1 MSEHEVNLD
10 LFEGPVELLLWLV
23 RKNEL
28 DILDVPVARLTDDFL
43 GYVRAAH
50 NLQLETASDFL
61 VMAGILL
68 RLKMRQLLPR
78 PKEEDLDTTTV
89 TLEQILDEFR
99 RYQHA
104 ARVLH
109 ERETERRDLFPRPG
123 GAVPAAPVADSED
136 LAVLTAAFRR
146 VLENIKPGRLHE
158 VAPRKVRFEDK
169 LDDLRRLL
177 RARRRVRFEEAV
189 SGSSLTELIV
199 MFIAVLELTRLGEL
213 RVSQDDQFGTII
225 LELADGPAPDP
236 A

>member
-1 MSEHEVNLD
+1 MTQPDVNLD
-10 LFEGPVELLLWLV
+10 LFEGPVELLLYLV

-28 DILDVPVARLTDDFL
+28 DVLDVPIARLTDDFL
-43 GYVRAAH
+43 GYVRSAQT
-50 NLQLETASDFL
+50 LQLEGASDFL

-78 PKEEDLDTTTV
+78 PKEEDLETATV

-99 RYQHA
+99 RYQQA

-109 ERETERRDLFPRPG
+109 EREAERRDLFPRPG
-123 GAVPAAPVADSED
+123 GTVPPAPAAESED

-146 VLENIKPGRLHE
+146 VLENIKPERLHE
-158 VAPRKVRFEDK
+158 VAPLKVRFEDK

-199 MFIAVLELTRLGEL
+199 MFIAVLELARLGEL
-213 RVSQDDQFGTII
+213 RVTQDAQFATID
-225 LELADGPAPDP
+225 LELVDAPAPDP